1 MIKLA
6 CFLVLFFGSLVAM
19 GQEPPT
25 QEVPPEPPTGAA
37 QSSDGQEQ
45 NQNADSAQGQPPKA
59 QEATQAAQQAGSNE
73 EAPAPDIAQPKGAPV
88 SAKDILNPFKDDLNL
103 VDTNELRK
111 ELVREFLP
119 VYEYGAEGRKDPFAQ
134 PVVEKPLEPLPI
146 HGPVLPL
153 QTVNLDQIQVKAILW
168 NVAKP
173 KAIIQLPDGNII
185 TVKLKDRLGN
195 RNGYVAAIREGEVI
209 LVETVEEQGKV
220 FSNTRILT
228 LNQ

>member
-1 MIKLA
+1 MIRLISIIIL
-6 CFLVLFFGSLVAM
+6 FLSATTLR
-19 GQEPPT
+19 GQEPPAASESLAVPAQNAPQEG
-25 QEVPPEPPTGAA
+25 QEVPTDGTALEA
-37 QSSDGQEQ
+37 QSAS
-45 NQNADSAQGQPPKA
+45 NSKDS
-59 QEATQAAQQAGSNE
+59 EAKKPSEAAPGAPT
-73 EAPAPDIAQPKGAPV
+73 EAAQPKGAPV
-88 SAKDILNPFKDDLNL
+88 TAKDILNPFKEDLNL
-103 VDTNELRK
+103 IDTNELRQ

-119 VYEYGAEGRKDPFAQ
+119 VYEYGSEGRKDPFAQ
-134 PVVEKPLEPLPI
+134 PVVEKPLDPLPI

-153 QTVNLDQIQVKAILW
+153 QTINLDQIQVKAILW

-173 KAIIQLPDGNII
+173 KAIIELPDGNII
-185 TVKLKDRLGN
+185 TIKLKDRLGN

>member
-1 MIKLA
+1 MIKLT
-6 CFLVLFFGSLVAM
+6 CFLVLFFGSVVALA
-19 GQEPPT
+19 QEPPPL
-25 QEVPPEPPTGAA
+25 EVPPEPPTGAA
-37 QSSDGQEQ
+37 QSPEGQEQ
-45 NQNADSAQGQPPKA
+45 NQDGTSTQGKSPKG
-59 QEATQAAQQAGSNE
+59 QEAAQQAGSNE
-73 EAPAPDIAQPKGAPV
+73 EAPAAEVAQPKGAPV
-88 SAKDILNPFKDDLNL
+88 SAKDILNPFKEDLNL